1 MAPYE
6 PQQLP
11 VADLDY
17 RRLIAQVGEANAAL
31 ARYDG
36 LLQGMINPEILLS
49 PLSDQ
54 EAVLSSK
61 IEGTQ
66 ATLEEVLEHEAGR
79 QYDENKTHDIQE
91 VLNYRTA
98 LRLAQDYLKER
109 PVRLG
114 LILQLHKVL
123 MDSVRGQN
131 KTPGQFR
138 QDQNWI
144 GTPGCTIEEATFV
157 PPNPLQLNDHLQAW
171 EAYVNGADFD
181 VLAQAAVMHAQFELI
196 HPFKDGNGRIGR
208 LLIPLFLYSK
218 GTLFSPMFYLSA
230 FLEANRD
237 EYYYRLQRISR
248 EADWTG
254 WIEFFLRAV
263 IAQAKANTDKAKAI
277 MALYDEMKDKVRDAT
292 HSQHAAQ
299 LVDSLFTRP
308 IFGTQHIADADIPK
322 PTAHLL
328 VRQLLDAGLIVTLQ
342 PGAGRRAAI
351 YAFPR
356 LVNIADGH
364 EVIPAQAA
372 ASPDQEGQ
380 Q

>member
-1 MAPYE
+1 MDPYE
-6 PQQLP
+6 PQALP
-11 VADLDY
+11 LADLDY

-36 LLQGMINPEILLS
+36 LLQGMVNPEILLS
-49 PLSDQ
+49 PLTDQ

-98 LRLAQDYLKER
+98 LRLAQDYLKDR
-109 PVRLG
+109 PIRLN

-123 MDSVRGQN
+123 MSSVRGQD
-131 KTPGQFR
+131 KAPGQFR

-144 GTPGCTIEEATFV
+144 GTPGCTIGEASFV
-157 PPNPLQLNDHLQAW
+157 PPNPLQLPGHLQAW
-171 EAYVNGADFD
+171 ETYVNGSEFD
-181 VLAQAAVMHAQFELI
+181 LLAQAAVMHAQFELI

-208 LLIPLFLYSK
+208 LLIPLFLFAK
-218 GTLFSPMFYLSA
+218 GRLFRPMFYLSA
-230 FLEANRD
+230 YLETNRD
-237 EYYYRLQRISR
+237 EYYIRLQNISR
-248 EADWTG
+248 KSDWTG

-263 IAQAKANTDKAKAI
+263 VEQARINTQRAKDI
-277 MALYDEMKDKVRDAT
+277 MGLYDQMKDVVRSAT
-292 HSQHAAQ
+292 HSQHTAQ

-308 IFGTQHIADADIPK
+308 IFRTQHVSDTGISK
-322 PTAHLL
+322 QTAHMLI
-328 VRQLLDAGLIVTLQ
+328 RQLLDAKIIVTLLQ
-342 PGAGRRAAI
+342 GSGRRATI

-356 LVNIADGH
+356 LLDLADGRK
-364 EVIPAQAA
+364 VIP
-372 ASPDQEGQ
+372 SPSDDDSQPELF
-380 Q
+380 

>member
-1 MAPYE
+1 MTPYE
-6 PQQLP
+6 PQGLP
-11 VADLDY
+11 IANLDY
-17 RRLIAQVGEANAAL
+17 RRLIALVGDANAAL

-36 LLQGMINPEILLS
+36 LLQAMVNPEILLS
-49 PLSDQ
+49 PLTNQ

-79 QYDENKTHDIQE
+79 QYDENKTHDIKE
-91 VLNYRTA
+91 VQNYRTA

-109 PVRLG
+109 PIRLG
-114 LILQLHKVL
+114 LILQLHKIL
-123 MDSVRGQN
+123 MNSVRGQN

-144 GTPGCTIEEATFV
+144 GTPGCSIEEASFV
-157 PPNPLQLNDHLQAW
+157 PPNPLQLTDYLQAW
-171 EAYVNGADFD
+171 ETYINGADFD

-208 LLIPLFLYSK
+208 LLIPLFLFSK
-218 GTLFSPMFYLSA
+218 ERLFSPMFYLSA
-230 FLEANRD
+230 YLEANRD
-237 EYYYRLQRISR
+237 EYYVRLQRISK
-248 EADWTG
+248 ESDWTG

-263 IAQAKANTDKAKAI
+263 IEQAKANTQKAKDI
-277 MALYDEMKDKVRDAT
+277 MELYDQMKIRVRDAT

-308 IFGTQHIADADIPK
+308 IFGTQHIAEADIPK

-328 VRQLLDAGLIVTLQ
+328 IRQLLEAGVIVTLL
-342 PGAGRRAAI
+342 PGAGRRPAI
-351 YAFPR
+351 YAFPQ
-356 LVNIADGH
+356 LVNLADGK
-364 EVIPAQAA
+364 EVIPQ
-372 ASPDQEGQ
+372 PGEKG
-380 Q
+380 

>member
-11 VADLDY
+11 ITDLDY
-17 RRLIAQVGEANAAL
+17 RKLIAQVGEANAAL

-36 LLQGMINPEILLS
+36 LLQAMVNPEILLS
-49 PLSDQ
+49 PLTNQ

-109 PVRLG
+109 PLRLG
-114 LILQLHKVL
+114 LVLQLHKVL
-123 MDSVRGQN
+123 MSSVRGQN
-131 KTPGQFR
+131 KTPGAIR

-144 GTPGCTIEEATFV
+144 GTPGCAIEEASFV

-171 EAYVNGADFD
+171 ESYINSHDFD

-208 LLIPLFLYSK
+208 LLIPLFLYAK
-218 GTLFSPMFYLSA
+218 ERLFSPIFYLSA
-230 FLEANRD
+230 YLEAHRD
-237 EYYYRLQRISR
+237 EYYARLQRISK

-263 IAQAKANTDKAKAI
+263 LDQARTNTQRAKDI
-277 MALYDEMKDKVRDAT
+277 MQLYDEMKSRVRDAT

-308 IFGTQHIADADIPK
+308 IFGTQHIAEAAIPR

-328 VRQLLDAGLIVTLQ
+328 IRQLLEAGVIITLQ
-342 PGAGRRAAI
+342 PGAGRRPAI
-351 YAFPR
+351 YAFPQ
-356 LVNIADGH
+356 LVNLADGH
-364 EVIPAQAA
+364 EVIPTSDA
-372 ASPDQEGQ
+372 
-380 Q
+380 

>member
-1 MAPYE
+1 MTPYE
-6 PQQLP
+6 PQALP
-11 VADLDY
+11 IASLDY
-17 RRLIAQVGEANAAL
+17 RRLIALVGEANAAL

-36 LLQGMINPEILLS
+36 LLQAMVNPEILLS
-49 PLSDQ
+49 PLTNQ

-79 QYDENKTHDIQE
+79 QYDENKTHDIKE
-91 VLNYRTA
+91 VQNYRTA

-109 PVRLG
+109 PIRLG
-114 LILQLHKVL
+114 LVLQLHKIL
-123 MDSVRGQN
+123 MSSVRGQN

-144 GTPGCTIEEATFV
+144 GTPGCTIEEASFV
-157 PPNPLQLNDHLQAW
+157 PPNPLQLTDYLQAW
-171 EAYVNGADFD
+171 ETYINGSDFD

-208 LLIPLFLYSK
+208 LLIPLFLFSK
-218 GTLFSPMFYLSA
+218 ERLFSPMFYLSA
-230 FLEANRD
+230 YLEANRD
-237 EYYYRLQRISR
+237 EYYVRLQRISK

-263 IAQAKANTDKAKAI
+263 IEQAKANTQKAKDI
-277 MALYDEMKDKVRDAT
+277 MELYDRMKIRVRDAT

-299 LVDSLFTRP
+299 LVDRLFTRP
-308 IFGTQHIADADIPK
+308 IFGTQHIAEADIPK

-328 VRQLLDAGLIVTLQ
+328 IRQLLEAGVIVTLL

-351 YAFPR
+351 YAFPQ
-356 LVNIADGH
+356 LVNLADGK
-364 EVIPAQAA
+364 ELIPQP
-372 ASPDQEGQ
+372 SEKS
-380 Q
+380 